1 MRDYGRFANHTPG
14 IVPEGACCG
23 IVLPMNA
30 NGAPDTETEFETE
43 EFFVGEWRVLPGQNQ
58 VERKGKQVQLQH
70 LSMAVLL
77 YLAERPGKVITY
89 DELLEALWPGRIVG
103 DNSVHQRIAD
113 LRRKMPNGEKFI
125 ETVPKKGYRLIAE
138 VRPVTKDQP
147 LNFLAIGVAAAAVV
161 LAVVAFMLTRPGAV
175 PSTEPAAPEP
185 AVVKVAIE
193 TAPPGAMVSFK
204 PYAEPDADWQPLG
217 VTPLAAELP
226 SGAQRLRFVADG
238 HAPVVMASPNPSML
252 FNNVGRDFY
261 VVELPPAGE
270 VPDGMVYIPAGNLRV
285 PLAGFYTDFDLGEFY
300 IARTEVSNAEF
311 TEFVSAGGY
320 ETRAYWQDLE
330 DESAGL
336 TFDMFRER
344 FVDSTGQPGPAH
356 WVNGTHPRGAEK
368 QPVTGVSWYE
378 AMAYA
383 KFRGMKL
390 PTARHW
396 ARAALGINEGRQPLA
411 PFLLDVARTNSPG
424 PGDVD
429 DDAAMST
436 WGAVN
441 MIGNVQEW
449 TTTRD
454 GDSRLTLGTSFAG
467 PQWQYAMS
475 TSSLPSARLPDQGFR
490 LALYDDNVPDPQ
502 LMLSGAV
509 PTIPEPAP
517 EELSGYLEEFA
528 YVPGSVSPDAVEL
541 VSAVEEYEWV
551 RERYVIASEA
561 LPDSL
566 PVLIFRP
573 LESSGALQPVIFLPP
588 GDSYQGA
595 IPSDDIDIT
604 RYGIDFVVRNR
615 RALVWPIIAGTHER
629 ERPRNRQRPNK
640 LADRWLNV
648 KRDRRTEIGAV
659 IDFLESSEAYA
670 GDKVALLGASFGA
683 TFVSPHILVAEK
695 RIRTAAMMSATLAS
709 VDTRVFPDIVNPN
722 TYWPEVTT
730 PILLLNGRYDISTHQ
745 LASREALL
753 ESIGTDADR
762 KRGIVYDSSHW
773 PLPPHRVEKDVSQW
787 LDEFLGPVE

>member
-1 MRDYGRFANHTPG
+1 
-14 IVPEGACCG
+14 
-23 IVLPMNA
+23 MNA
-30 NGAPDTETEFETE
+30 SGSPDTETEFETE
-43 EFFVGEWRVLPGQNQ
+43 DFFVGEWRVSPGQNQ
-58 VERKGKQVQLQH
+58 VERKGRQVQLQH
-70 LSMAVLL
+70 LSMGVLL

-89 DELLEALWPGRIVG
+89 DELLDALWPGRIVG

-125 ETVPKKGYRLIAE
+125 ETIPKKGYRLIAE
-138 VRPVTKDQP
+138 VRPVTQDQP
-147 LNFLAIGVAAAAVV
+147 INFLALGIAATAVV
-161 LAVVAFMLTRPGAV
+161 LAVMAFILTRPDEV
-175 PSTEPAAPEP
+175 PPPEPVAPEP
-185 AVVKVAIE
+185 TVVKVAIE

-204 PYAEPDADWQPLG
+204 PYAEPDAEWQPLG
-217 VTPLAAELP
+217 VTPLEAELP
-226 SGAQRLRFVADG
+226 KGAQRLRFVADG
-238 HAPVVMASPNPSML
+238 HAPVIMASPNPSML

-285 PLAGFYTDFDLGEFY
+285 PLAGFYTDFDLGEYY
-300 IARTEVSNAEF
+300 IGRTEVSNAEF
-311 TEFVSAGGY
+311 VEFVNAGGY

-336 TFDMFRER
+336 TFELFRER
-344 FVDSTGQPGPAH
+344 FVDSTGHPGPAH
-356 WVNGTHPRGAEK
+356 WVDGKHPSGGENL
-368 QPVTGVSWYE
+368 PVTGVSWYE

-383 KFRGMKL
+383 RFRGMKL

-424 PGDVD
+424 PGAVD

-467 PQWQYAMS
+467 PQWQYAMA
-475 TSSLPSARLPDQGFR
+475 TSSLPTARLPDQGFR
-490 LALYDDNVPDPQ
+490 LALYDDVPDPQ

-509 PTIPEPAP
+509 PMIPEPTP
-517 EELSGYLEEFA
+517 DELAAYLEEFA
-528 YVPGSVSPDAVEL
+528 YAPGSVSPDAVEL
-541 VSAVEEYEWV
+541 VSAVDEHEWI
-551 RERYVIASEA
+551 RERYVIVSEA

-573 LESSGALQPVIFLPP
+573 REPSEPLQPVIFLPP
-588 GDSYQGA
+588 GDSYQRSF
-595 IPSDDIDIT
+595 PSDDIDIT
-604 RYGIDFVVRNR
+604 RYGIDFVVRNG

-629 ERPRNRQRPNK
+629 ERPPNRPRPK
-640 LADRWLNV
+640 ELAERWLNV
-648 KRDRRTEIGAV
+648 KRDRRKEIGAV
-659 IDFLESSEAYA
+659 IDFLESSDAYA
-670 GDKVALLGASFGA
+670 GDKVALLAASFGA
-683 TFVSPHILVAEK
+683 TFVSPHILVAEE
-695 RIRTAAMMSATLAS
+695 RIRTAAMMSATLAG
-709 VDTRVFPDIVNPN
+709 VDTKVFPDIVNPN
-722 TYWPEVTT
+722 TYWPEVAT

-745 LASREALL
+745 LESREALL
-753 ESIGTDADR
+753 EAIGTAPEN
-762 KRGIVYDSSHW
+762 KRGIVYESSHW
-773 PLPPHRVEKDVSQW
+773 PLPPHRVEKDVSEW
-787 LDEFLGPVE
+787 LDTYLGPLD